1 MAPEFLSSL
10 VSLEQHLS
18 NILQND
24 ADESAVVADHA
35 FAALAKSYA
44 WPFEFLRR
52 ADCWSLG
59 KYIPGTRRL
68 VSVMDTGYISFNCQ
82 IV

>member
-10 VSLEQHLS
+10 VSLEDHLS
-18 NILQND
+18 NILQNGD
-24 ADESAVVADHA
+24 DESVIADHA

-44 WPFEFLRR
+44 WPFEFLRK

-59 KYIPGTRRL
+59 KHILGTRRQ
-68 VSVMDTGYISFNCQ
+68 VAVVDSD
-82 IV
+82 